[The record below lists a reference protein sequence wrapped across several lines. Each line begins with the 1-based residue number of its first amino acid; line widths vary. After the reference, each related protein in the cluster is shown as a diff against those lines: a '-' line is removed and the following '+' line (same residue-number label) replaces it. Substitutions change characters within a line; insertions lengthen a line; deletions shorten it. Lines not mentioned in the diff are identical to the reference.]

1 MRKAWRG
8 SGPERFYVSLE
19 RQPIQRGKE
28 TTIFISSDIY
38 LMVEGMLIY
47 ALTSGVTSATENPVP
62 PVVIMRLTALGPSA
76 QSMMFL
82 CMSKTLSDTMRSS
95 TTSHRPP
102 PSCIS
107 TSRRTVAEASADG
120 SLAAVV
126 ETMRIAA
133 LNGPS
138 MMSDEAGDVMEITV
152 VQRRRERVL
161 CAVSNRN

>member
-19 RQPIQRGKE
+19 RQPIQKGKE
-28 TTIFISSDIY
+28 TTILISIDIH
-38 LMVEGMLIY
+38 LMMEELLSFY
-47 ALTSGVTSATENPVP
+47 SLTSGVTSATENPVP
-62 PVVIMRLTALGPSA
+62 PVVIMRLTAVGPSA

-107 TSRRTVAEASADG
+107 TSRKTVAEASADG

-138 MMSDEAGDVMEITV
+138 MVADEAGDV
-152 VQRRRERVL
+152 
-161 CAVSNRN
+161 S